1 MAFSLKTFLA
11 SSRQLRVEARSK
23 QSKPSVVIEE
33 QDRKSKQSKPSAEN
47 EEQDHGFA
55 DQF

>member
-33 QDRKSKQSKPSAEN
+33 QDRKSKQSKPSVES
-47 EEQDHGFA
+47 EEQDHGFT